1 MKVNR
6 ARILVMS
13 ALAMLGTLT
22 LALAVNVGSK
32 MPREVVSPKSGPV
45 ESVSSRNDANTVGNT
60 MVKGKPTLLAEV
72 GKPTFVLREPI
83 IIKLTLRNGT
93 DAEIYRIDTNPVRD
107 NQLEIK
113 NSAGDK
119 MPLSEKAKKA
129 LESPVLRSIV
139 SRIAPGQV
147 VQYEI
152 DVLDSYDLSTNGT
165 YTVTVKR
172 KIVMQDK
179 KKFVE
184 LESNP
189 VKVVVQP

>member
-13 ALAMLGTLT
+13 ALAVLGTLT
-22 LALAVNVGSK
+22 VAFAINVGSR
-32 MPREVVSPKSGPV
+32 MRREVVSPKSGRIEAVPRSG
-45 ESVSSRNDANTVGNT
+45 EKAGNT
-60 MVKGKPTLLAEV
+60 MVKGKPVLLAEV
-72 GKPTFVLREPI
+72 GKPTFPPSEPI
-83 IIKLTLRNGT
+83 IIKLTLRNET
-93 DAEIYRIDTNPVRD
+93 DAEIYIIETGAGRD
-107 NQLEIK
+107 NELEIK
-113 NSAGDK
+113 KASGEK
-119 MPLSEKAKKA
+119 LPLSEKGKKR
-129 LESPVLRSIV
+129 LESPVLRRFV
-139 SRIAPGQV
+139 SRIGPGQV
-147 VQYEI
+147 VQYKI

-172 KIVMQDK
+172 KILLRDR